1 MEHWPAFKPPKCE
14 TQSGKKKNLL
24 GQSAAEYFMHCIN
37 YAKREQ
43 EKPLLF
49 KLTDYGHIS
58 HYHKLS
64 LSCHKLYYIYIYILV
79 VFGLSTLNS
88 NLTNHKLQCKKIANK
103 KCQHMSLQPWGIQTR
118 YWALKYA
125 DALYRSRVRAF
136 ATQASLAK
144 QNKRSSYQVKLKLW

>member
-1 MEHWPAFKPPKCE
+1 MRDSKR
-14 TQSGKKKNLL
+14 QKKKFARSKCSWILHAL
-24 GQSAAEYFMHCIN
+24 
-37 YAKREQ
+37 
-43 EKPLLF
+43 
-49 KLTDYGHIS
+49 
-58 HYHKLS
+58 HKLRKKRTRKTS
-64 LSCHKLYYIYIYILV
+64 VVQADWLRSHFTLSQAQSFLSQTTLYIYILV

-125 DALYRSRVRAF
+125 DALYRSRFRAF

>member
-1 MEHWPAFKPPKCE
+1 MRDSKR
-14 TQSGKKKNLL
+14 QKKNLL

-49 KLTDYGHIS
+49 KLRLTTVTFHTITS
-58 HYHKLS
+58 SCS
-64 LSCHKLYYIYIYILV
+64 LSCHKLYYIYILV

-118 YWALKYA
+118 YSWALKYA
-125 DALYRSRVRAF
+125 DALYRSRFRAF

>member
-1 MEHWPAFKPPKCE
+1 MRDSKR
-14 TQSGKKKNLL
+14 QKKKFARSKCRILHAL
-24 GQSAAEYFMHCIN
+24 
-37 YAKREQ
+37 
-43 EKPLLF
+43 
-49 KLTDYGHIS
+49 
-58 HYHKLS
+58 HKLRKKRTRKTSVVQADWLRSHFTLSQAQS
-64 LSCHKLYYIYIYILV
+64 LLSQTILYIYILV

-118 YWALKYA
+118 YWALKFA
-125 DALYRSRVRAF
+125 DALLYRSRFRAF